1 MGMDPYK
8 FVLSNKRMTILN
20 HIIMKKRVKIP
31 RNKPS
36 ELLEL
41 AKKVQQKH
49 LADGDSSVLKVLNW
63 KDLGSVVDESF
74 AAHEKAERLK
84 REMLEAY
91 QQRDLRL
98 ESVLGLLR
106 DSRDVLTGAYSKE
119 MKVLGQWGY
128 DVAEI
133 RRAKSAEQPAAAAN
147 VH

>member
-1 MGMDPYK
+1 
-8 FVLSNKRMTILN
+8 
-20 HIIMKKRVKIP
+20 MKKRVKIP
-31 RNKPS
+31 RNKPT

-49 LADGDSSVLKVLNW
+49 LADGDASVLKVLNW
-63 KDLGSVVDESF
+63 KDLGLVVNESC

-128 DVAEI
+128 EVSEI
-133 RRAKSAEQPAAAAN
+133 RSARSAEQPVQTAVAR
-147 VH
+147 